1 MKVKVCGLNDV
12 SNVTEVLQLQPH
24 FMGFIFYDKSAR
36 NCTIVNNVVRELKL
50 GKTKKVGVFVNETRE
65 KLLQTVNDFG
75 LDYVQLHGGESVAYC
90 TELVASGLKLIKAFS
105 IDDSFDMNDT
115 NAFQFCDYLLF
126 DTKGKNPGGNGT
138 QFNWG
143 ILNKYKGAVPFIL
156 SGGLELK
163 HLSSLQEIS
172 QSYPLLSVLDINS
185 KFEIK
190 PGLKNI
196 DLVGEFINGIN
207 MNKNV

>member
-12 SNVTEVLQLQPH
+12 SNVTEVLQLQPS
-24 FMGFIFYDKSAR
+24 FIGFIFYDKSPR
-36 NCTIVNNVVRELKL
+36 NCTMAAPVVRDLKL
-50 GKTKKVGVFVNETRE
+50 NGTKKVGVFVNEPKD
-65 KLLQTVNDFG
+65 KLLRTVNEFG
-75 LDYVQLHGGESVAYC
+75 LDYVQLHGGEPVAYC
-90 TELVASGLKLIKAFS
+90 KALITAGLKLIKVFS

-115 NAFQFCDYLLF
+115 SAFQFCDYLLF

-138 QFNWG
+138 QFNWDM
-143 ILNKYKGAVPFIL
+143 LNKYKGNIPFIL
-156 SGGLELK
+156 SGGLELM

-207 MNKNV
+207 MNKHV

>member
-1 MKVKVCGLNDV
+1 MAGN
-12 SNVTEVLQLQPH
+12 
-24 FMGFIFYDKSAR
+24 A
-36 NCTIVNNVVRELKL
+36 VRDLKL
-50 GKTKKVGVFVNETRE
+50 GTTKKVGVFVNESKD
-65 KLLQTVNDFG
+65 KLLRTVNDFG

-90 TELVASGLKLIKAFS
+90 EALIAAGLKLIKVFS
-105 IDDSFDMNDT
+105 VGDSFDMNDT

-143 ILNKYKGAVPFIL
+143 VLNKYKGAVPFIL

-163 HLSSLQEIS
+163 HLSSLQGIG

-207 MNKNV
+207 MNKHV

>member
-12 SNVTEVLQLQPH
+12 SNVTEVLQLQPN
-24 FMGFIFYDKSAR
+24 FMGFIFYDKSPR
-36 NCTIVNNVVRELKL
+36 NCTMASNVVRDLKL
-50 GKTKKVGVFVNETRE
+50 GTTKKVGVFVNESKD
-65 KLLQTVNDFG
+65 KLLRTVNDFG

-90 TELVASGLKLIKAFS
+90 EALIAAGLKQIKVFS
-105 IDDSFDMNDT
+105 VGDSFDMNDT

-126 DTKGKNPGGNGT
+126 DAKGKKPGGNGV
-138 QFNWG
+138 QFNWEV
-143 ILNKYKGAVPFIL
+143 LNTYKGAVPFIL

-163 HLSSLQEIS
+163 HLSFLQEIS
-172 QSYPLLSVLDINS
+172 QSYPLLSGLDINS

-207 MNKNV
+207 MNKHV

>member
-12 SNVTEVLQLQPH
+12 SNVTEVLQLQPN

-36 NCTIVNNVVRELKL
+36 NCTIANNVVRELKL

-90 TELVASGLKLIKAFS
+90 KELVASGLKLIKSFS
-105 IDDSFDMNDT
+105 IEDSFDMNDT

-207 MNKNV
+207 MNKHV

>member
-1 MKVKVCGLNDV
+1 MKIKVCGLNDV
-12 SNVTEVLQLQPH
+12 SNVTEVLQLQPN

-36 NCTIVNNVVRELKL
+36 NCTIANNVVRELKL

-65 KLLQTVNDFG
+65 KLLQIVNDFG

-90 TELVASGLKLIKAFS
+90 QELIASGLKLIKAFS

-207 MNKNV
+207 MNKHV

>member
-1 MKVKVCGLNDV
+1 MKIKVCGLNDV
-12 SNVTEVLQLQPH
+12 ANVTEVLQLQPN
-24 FMGFIFYDKSAR
+24 FMGFIFYDKSSR
-36 NCTIVNNVVRELKL
+36 NCTVASDFVRDLKL
-50 GKTKKVGVFVNETRE
+50 GTTKKVGVFVNETRE
-65 KLLQTVNDFG
+65 KLQRTVNDFG
-75 LDYVQLHGGESVAYC
+75 LDYVQLHGGESVPYC
-90 TELVASGLKLIKAFS
+90 KELIASGLKLIKVFS

-115 NAFQFCDYLLF
+115 DAFQFCDYLLF

-143 ILNKYKGAVPFIL
+143 VLNKYKGAVPFIL

-172 QSYPLLSVLDINS
+172 QSYPLLTVLDINS

-207 MNKNV
+207 MNKHV

>member
-36 NCTIVNNVVRELKL
+36 NCTIANNVVRELKL
-50 GKTKKVGVFVNETRE
+50 GTTKKVGVFVNETRE

-90 TELVASGLKLIKAFS
+90 KELVASGLKLIKAFS

-115 NAFQFCDYLLF
+115 DAFQFCDYLLF

-143 ILNKYKGAVPFIL
+143 VLNNYKGAVPFIL

-163 HLSSLQEIS
+163 HLSSLQGIS
-172 QSYPLLSVLDINS
+172 QIYPLLSVLDINS

-207 MNKNV
+207 MNKHV

>member
-12 SNVTEVLQLQPH
+12 SNVTEVLQLQPN

-36 NCTIVNNVVRELKL
+36 NCTIANNVVRELKL
-50 GKTKKVGVFVNETRE
+50 GTTKKVGVFVNEKRE

-75 LDYVQLHGGESVAYC
+75 LDYVQLHGGESAAYC
-90 TELVASGLKLIKAFS
+90 KELIASGLKLIKAFS

-143 ILNKYKGAVPFIL
+143 VLNKYKGAVPFIL

-207 MNKNV
+207 MNKHV

>member
-1 MKVKVCGLNDV
+1 MKIKVCGLNDV
-12 SNVTEVLQLQPH
+12 ANVTEVLQLQPN

-36 NCTIVNNVVRELKL
+36 NCTIANNVVRELKL
-50 GKTKKVGVFVNETRE
+50 GTTKKVGVFVNETRE
-65 KLLQTVNDFG
+65 KLLRTVNDFG
-75 LDYVQLHGGESVAYC
+75 LDYVQLHGGESAAYC
-90 TELVASGLKLIKAFS
+90 KELIASGLKLIKAFS

-126 DTKGKNPGGNGT
+126 DTRGKNPGGNGT

-207 MNKNV
+207 MNKHV

>member
-1 MKVKVCGLNDV
+1 MKIKVCGLNDV
-12 SNVTEVLQLQPH
+12 GNVTEVVQLQPN
-24 FMGFIFYDKSAR
+24 FIGFIFYDKSPR
-36 NCTIVNNVVRELKL
+36 NCSVASNFVRDLKVDT
-50 GKTKKVGVFVNETRE
+50 TKKVGVFVSEPKD
-65 KLLQTVNDFG
+65 KLLRTVNNFG
-75 LDYVQLHGGESVAYC
+75 LDYVQLHGGESVDYC
-90 TELVASGLKLIKAFS
+90 RALKTAGLRIIKVFS

-126 DTKGKNPGGNGT
+126 DTKGKKPGGNGK
-138 QFNWG
+138 QFNWEV
-143 ILNKYKGAVPFIL
+143 LNKYKGAVPFIL

-207 MNKNV
+207 MNKHV

>member
-1 MKVKVCGLNDV
+1 MKIKVCGLNDV
-12 SNVTEVLQLQPH
+12 VNVTEVVQLQPN
-24 FMGFIFYDKSAR
+24 FIGFIFYDKSPR
-36 NCTIVNNVVRELKL
+36 NCTMASPVVRDLKL
-50 GKTKKVGVFVNETRE
+50 NGTKKVGVFVNEPKD
-65 KLLQTVNDFG
+65 KLLRTVNEFG

-90 TELVASGLKLIKAFS
+90 KALITAGLKLIKVFS

-115 NAFQFCDYLLF
+115 SAFQFCDYLLF

-138 QFNWG
+138 QFNWDM
-143 ILNKYKGAVPFIL
+143 LNKYKGNIPFIL
-156 SGGLELK
+156 SGGLELM

-207 MNKNV
+207 MNKHV

>member
-12 SNVTEVLQLQPH
+12 SNVTEVLQLQPN
-24 FMGFIFYDKSAR
+24 FIGLIFHDKSPR
-36 NCTIVNNVVRELKL
+36 NCTMAFNAVRDLNL
-50 GKTKKVGVFVNETRE
+50 GTIKKVGVFVNEPKD
-65 KLLQTVNDFG
+65 KLLRTVNEFG

-90 TELVASGLKLIKAFS
+90 KELIASGLKLIKVFS

-126 DTKGKNPGGNGT
+126 DTKGKNPGGNGI

-143 ILNKYKGAVPFIL
+143 VLNKYKGAVPFIL

-185 KFEIK
+185 KFEIT

-196 DLVGEFINGIN
+196 DLVGEFIKGIN
-207 MNKNV
+207 MNKHV

>member
-36 NCTIVNNVVRELKL
+36 NCTIANNVVRELKL
-50 GKTKKVGVFVNETRE
+50 GTTKKVGVFVNETRE

-90 TELVASGLKLIKAFS
+90 QELIASGLKLIKAFS

-163 HLSSLQEIS
+163 HLNSIQEIS
-172 QSYPLLSVLDINS
+172 QSYPLLTVLDINS

-207 MNKNV
+207 MNKHV

>member
-1 MKVKVCGLNDV
+1 MKIKVCGLN
-12 SNVTEVLQLQPH
+12 NVANVKEVVQLQP
-24 FMGFIFYDKSAR
+24 GFIGFVFYDKSSR
-36 NCTIVNNVVRELKL
+36 NCTVASNFVRDLKL
-50 GKTKKVGVFVNETRE
+50 GRTKKVGVFVNEPKD
-65 KLLQTVNDFG
+65 KLLRTVNDFG

-90 TELVASGLKLIKAFS
+90 EELIASGLKLIKAFS

-138 QFNWG
+138 QFNWEV
-143 ILNKYKGAVPFIL
+143 LNNYKGAVPFIL

-196 DLVGEFINGIN
+196 DLVGEFINEIN
-207 MNKNV
+207 MNKHV

>member
-1 MKVKVCGLNDV
+1 MKIKVCGLNDV
-12 SNVTEVLQLQPH
+12 ANVTEVLQLQPN
-24 FMGFIFYDKSAR
+24 FMGFIFYDKSSR
-36 NCTIVNNVVRELKL
+36 NCTVASDFVRDLKL
-50 GKTKKVGVFVNETRE
+50 GTTKKVGVFVNETRE
-65 KLLQTVNDFG
+65 KLQRTVNDFG
-75 LDYVQLHGGESVAYC
+75 LDYVQLHGGESVPYC
-90 TELVASGLKLIKAFS
+90 KELIASGLKLIKVFS

-115 NAFQFCDYLLF
+115 DAFQFCDYLLF

-138 QFNWG
+138 QFNWEV
-143 ILNKYKGAVPFIL
+143 LNKYKGAVPFIL

-207 MNKNV
+207 MNKHV

>member
-1 MKVKVCGLNDV
+1 MKIKVCGLNDV
-12 SNVTEVLQLQPH
+12 ANVTEVLQLQPN

-36 NCTIVNNVVRELKL
+36 NCTIANNVVRELKL

-90 TELVASGLKLIKAFS
+90 KELVASGLKLIKAFS

-143 ILNKYKGAVPFIL
+143 VLNKYKGAVPFIL

-207 MNKNV
+207 MNKHV